1 MREYFREF
9 FILYLN
15 DGWKMSH
22 NYFLLGSRPP
32 NPSSQMIRSHHKRNQ
47 GFTLINSKQRIFYWN
62 KKWYISFSIQ
72 NSYEKPCLDPLLS
85 SLLEKSSASKESKSY
100 SFQKKCEM
108 GRLDYVSKF
117 AFLLLDV
124 ILKSSSI
131 SERRTTK
138 WCFLLRILKI
148 LPSWCSRT
156 SWIKWQVLIWNSSL
170 DWPMLWSLCMIA
182 TFDEFRTSDGWIY
195 LFILS
200 SKMRHRII

>member
-1 MREYFREF
+1 M
-9 FILYLN
+9 N

-32 NPSSQMIRSHHKRNQ
+32 NPSGQMIPSHHKRNQ

-72 NSYEKPCLDPLLS
+72 KPCLDPLLS

-124 ILKSSSI
+124 ILKSNSI
-131 SERRTTK
+131 SEKRTTK

-148 LPSWCSRT
+148 L
-156 SWIKWQVLIWNSSL
+156 QVGVPEHHGLNDKFSFET
-170 DWPMLWSLCMIA
+170 A
-182 TFDEFRTSDGWIY
+182 A
-195 LFILS
+195 
-200 SKMRHRII
+200 